1 MKRFLLL
8 AAGAAL
14 LTACETASEIDKE
27 VKEILES
34 CYQRAKDVLESNID
48 ALHKMSQAL
57 MDYETL
63 DADQFKDIM
72 EGKEVKIVIEKPN
85 PTQVNPEKKK
95 IPKTKRSKGFPEPQ
109 SS

>member
-1 MKRFLLL
+1 MGIF
-8 AAGAAL
+8 
-14 LTACETASEIDKE
+14 DK
-27 VKEILES
+27 
-34 CYQRAKDVLESNID
+34 
-48 ALHKMSQAL
+48 
-57 MDYETL
+57 
-63 DADQFKDIM
+63 FKDIM